1 MSATADAVYE
11 LTAARR
17 GLVMNRGKLTENEAR
32 YNALP
37 EVPDTYRP
45 FIGNCADV
53 SKEAG
58 RRNEIQVHHGFMDYL
73 YAPEP
78 QGAKPSE
85 VDAETVDA
93 AIKAM
98 EARK

>member
-1 MSATADAVYE
+1 MSTATEPAYE

-17 GLVMNRGKLTENEAR
+17 GLIMNRGKLTENEAR

-37 EVPDTYRP
+37 EVPETYRH
-45 FIGNCADV
+45 FIGSYAEV
-53 SKEAG
+53 SKEAN
-58 RRNEIQVHHGFMDYL
+58 RRNEVQVHHGFMDYL

-78 QGAKPSE
+78 VGAKPSE

-93 AIKAM
+93 IIKGI